1 GERPPVLFSE
11 AHAMNDD
18 VDQLCR
24 TIKTLVAEG
33 DKAKAEAEQFY
44 IAARRVLACSSR
56 GATTDAACD
65 CGVDYVPAGASAGT
79 ASGDHPEKS
88 DRALA
93 AEAGVTDK
101 PIRRA

>member
-1 GERPPVLFSE
+1 GSRCWRARRGGDLGVDGGAQVTAGCLKLRITLAGGWTGERSPVLFSE

-44 IAARRVLACSSR
+44 IAARRVLACSSC

-65 CGVDYVPAGASAGT
+65 CGV
-79 ASGDHPEKS
+79 
-88 DRALA
+88 
-93 AEAGVTDK
+93 
-101 PIRRA
+101 